1 MGGDLNTMLIPVTRI
16 LLVLGACLFAATA
29 AHAQAAW
36 VSDQVEVTLRTGPS
50 TANAITRML
59 PSGTQLEIVEQDAD
73 TGYARVRTTAGT
85 EGWVLTRYL
94 MNEPPARQQ
103 LERLTRQLN
112 AANTEGSTL
121 STQLGGIKAQYDQAT
136 ATIAS
141 LERDKQALQAE
152 LTEIRETASNTL
164 TIDRQNKDLR
174 QQLADAEIKVSILEQ
189 ENDAL
194 SGQTTRNWFLAGALV
209 LFIGVIMGLWLPR
222 IRWQKRS
229 RYERF

>member
-1 MGGDLNTMLIPVTRI
+1 MKRTVTRI
-16 LLVLGACLFAATA
+16 VILLGACFVVATA
-29 AHAQAAW
+29 AQAQSVW
-36 VSDQVEVTLRTGPS
+36 VSDEMEITLRTGPS

-59 PSGTQLEIVEQDAD
+59 PSGTPLEILERDSD
-73 TGYARVRTTAGT
+73 TGYARVRTNAGT
-85 EGWVLTRYL
+85 EGWVLIRYL

-103 LERLTRQLN
+103 LERLTTQLN
-112 AANTEGSTL
+112 AANTEGGTL
-121 STQLGGIKAQYDQAT
+121 SSQLAAIKSQYDEAS

-141 LERDKQALQAE
+141 LERDKQALQTE
-152 LTEIRETASNTL
+152 LDEIKTTASNTL
-164 TIDRQNKDLR
+164 TIDRQNRDLR

-209 LFIGVIMGLWLPR
+209 LFIGVVMGLWLPR